1 MKELKK
7 RGLTPTSLLEDS
19 NSNDFGLGG
28 EMTGE
33 GRDFSSRS
41 AVSTEVNKSL
51 SNQRERSMQLNSE
64 GLEVNFLMVLLEF
77 IEYAVQMAK
86 SILSD
91 LFCFQLFP
99 CSTSYDQNNQT
110 G

>member
-7 RGLTPTSLLEDS
+7 RGITPTSLLEDT
-19 NSNDFGLGG
+19 NSTDFGLGG

-33 GRDFSSRS
+33 NIDFSSRS

-64 GLEVNFLMVLLEF
+64 GLEVNFLMILKF
-77 IEYAVQMAK
+77 IEYSIQISK
-86 SILSD
+86 FILSD
-91 LFCFQLFP
+91 VFCFLLFP
-99 CSTSYDQNNQT
+99 
-110 G
+110 